1 MIVNNDITVGILQ
14 PEVPVPLMAAIGSD
28 ITLRV
33 SVTGTDKNNYLREL
47 TWYHNGVKINPTS
60 NTRLNLTSDN
70 TSLSIS
76 NVTDSDSGQY
86 SVQYDGLTIYP
97 YDSGCE
103 RQALELFR
111 HYPLLAPA
119 VLYLSTK
126 GENKTAESQ
135 SPLLNCQQLFNENS
149 TSVQLSIEID
159 PSIAVD
165 IFQHVSIHWFH
176 NGVLQQSNPASLIS
190 LSQSAKLTLDN
201 PSLFDAGVYE
211 TQLRLH
217 ARPKFANCDSLMSYS
232 SFMLIRRDRYG
243 RKRYSPLVIPIRNHI
258 QQLIYGKCIL
268 VMIQNDLQIFI
279 YTETPEI
286 TCAAAESISE
296 SLTASLVGL
305 FLGGFVTST
314 LLWGIVIM
322 ILL

>member
-1 MIVNNDITVGILQ
+1 MRTVIIVKLVFNLHVCIINIGILQ
-14 PEVPVPLMAAIGSD
+14 PDVPVPLMATIGSD

-33 SVTGTDKNNYLREL
+33 SVTETGRNNYLREL

-103 RQALELFR
+103 RQALALFR

-119 VLYLSTK
+119 VLYLSTN
-126 GENKTAESQ
+126 GENGTTAESQ
-135 SPLLNCQQLFNENS
+135 SPLLNCQQMFNENS
-149 TSVQLSIEID
+149 TSVQLSIEIN

-176 NGVLQQSNPASLIS
+176 NGVLLQSSPASLIS
-190 LSQSAKLTLDN
+190 SYQSAKLTIDN
-201 PSLFDAGVYE
+201 PSLSDAGVYE

-217 ARPKFANCDSLMSYS
+217 ADSKISNCDSLISYS
-232 SFMLIRRDRYG
+232 SFILRQDRFAQYSSLI
-243 RKRYSPLVIPIRNHI
+243 ITIRNDI
-258 QQLIYGKCIL
+258 QQLIYGNCIL
-268 VMIQNDLQIFI
+268 VNTI
-279 YTETPEI
+279 YNY
-286 TCAAAESISE
+286 
-296 SLTASLVGL
+296 VL
-305 FLGGFVTST
+305 FRNS
-314 LLWGIVIM
+314 
-322 ILL
+322 